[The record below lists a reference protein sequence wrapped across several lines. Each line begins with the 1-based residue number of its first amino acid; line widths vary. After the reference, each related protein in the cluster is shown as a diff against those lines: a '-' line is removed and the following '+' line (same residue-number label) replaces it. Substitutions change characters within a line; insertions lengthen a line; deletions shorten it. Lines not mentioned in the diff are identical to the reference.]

1 MAAQRIGEYSPPS
14 LCTALTRDP
23 GYTVLWGLLMRYG
36 LAQALFPVHTPYIFS
51 SCSPTDSFFIDV
63 LPSSLS
69 CCERKPVCCLTK
81 SHGLETWRLFR
92 RYNGLVIPRLSY
104 PSIFYLS
111 PHHIRHTTL
120 PSWFIVY
127 SMIIIPFAPDFRALF
142 LVLPESSLSRVSIA
156 SSPYFPIMTRS
167 TKVIIGTHIATPS
180 CPDHFRFQSHI
191 PFLYNNSHGR
201 IFLTYLAITAHIS
214 PIYWPSWIY

>member
-14 LCTALTRDP
+14 LCTAPNARPWLHSTLGAVDAIWTCS
-23 GYTVLWGLLMRYG
+23 G
-36 LAQALFPVHTPYIFS
+36 LFPVHTPYIFS
-51 SCSPTDSFFIDV
+51 FCSPRTHFLSDV

-69 CCERKPVCCLTK
+69 YCERKPVCCLTK